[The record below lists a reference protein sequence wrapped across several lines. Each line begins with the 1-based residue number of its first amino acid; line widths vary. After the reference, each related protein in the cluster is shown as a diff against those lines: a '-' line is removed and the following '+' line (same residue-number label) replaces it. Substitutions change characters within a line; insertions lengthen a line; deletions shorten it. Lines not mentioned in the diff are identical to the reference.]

1 MMIIMM
7 TMIMIM
13 MTMMIMI
20 KIIMKGMSGQDW
32 SEKFDEYFGSAD
44 DMIKPVKVIRSA
56 IKVIKFA

>member
-1 MMIIMM
+1 
-7 TMIMIM
+7 MIM

-44 DMIKPVKVIRSA
+44 DMIKPRKVIRSA